1 LSSFQ
6 RSAVSYQL
14 KQRQGSAGGIPALFD
29 LSCIG
34 YSSFMPAKDRYH
46 DTVARALT
54 KEGWNVTDEQVKLML
69 ANRRLYVDIRAV
81 KANEILSILVE
92 VKGFENAPSQV
103 EYLADAVGKYVLYS
117 SILNDL
123 NSDERL
129 YLAVPELA
137 YNGILS
143 EKLGQ
148 SVIKKAEIRLIV
160 FDPEREE
167 IVQWID

>member
-1 LSSFQ
+1 
-6 RSAVSYQL
+6 
-14 KQRQGSAGGIPALFD
+14 
-29 LSCIG
+29 
-34 YSSFMPAKDRYH
+34 MPVKDRYH

-54 KEGWNVTDEQVKLML
+54 KDGWTVTGEQVRLRTPE
-69 ANRRLYVDIRAV
+69 RRLWVDIRAV
-81 KANEILSILVE
+81 KAGESVSILVE

-103 EYLADAVGKYVLYS
+103 EYLAGAVGKYVLYA
-117 SILNDL
+117 SILVDL
-123 NSDERL
+123 KSDERL

-143 EKLGQ
+143 EKIGQ
-148 SVIKKAEIRLIV
+148 SVIKRAEIRLII